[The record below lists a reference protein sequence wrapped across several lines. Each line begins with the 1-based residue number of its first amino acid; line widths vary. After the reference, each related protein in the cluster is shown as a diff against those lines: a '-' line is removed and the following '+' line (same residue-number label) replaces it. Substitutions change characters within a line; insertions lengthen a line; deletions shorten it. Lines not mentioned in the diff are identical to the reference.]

1 MDQELTRI
9 QMHAVIQNNDSLD
22 DVKQIARALLE
33 TNYAAKEMIQRL
45 MLGQLPGATDPQ
57 APTY

>member
-1 MDQELTRI
+1 
-9 QMHAVIQNNDSLD
+9 MHHAIESNQSLD

-33 TNYAAKEMIQRL
+33 SNFAAREMIQRM